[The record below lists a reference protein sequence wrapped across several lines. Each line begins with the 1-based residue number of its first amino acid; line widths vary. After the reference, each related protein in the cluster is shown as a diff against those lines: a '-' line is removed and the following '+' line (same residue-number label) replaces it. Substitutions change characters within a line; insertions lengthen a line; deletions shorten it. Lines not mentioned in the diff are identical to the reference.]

1 MVLYRM
7 SAYSELRRQKIKMM
21 AFTPIILLG
30 ILLAL
35 LGALKR
41 RETYGKMLLGLG
53 IIITAYFI
61 YAICSPLK

>member
-1 MVLYRM
+1 
-7 SAYSELRRQKIKMM
+7 M
-21 AFTPIILLG
+21 ALIIILLG

-35 LGALKR
+35 FGALKR

-53 IIITAYFI
+53 MIITVYFI

>member
-7 SAYSELRRQKIKMM
+7 SAFSELRRQKIKMM
-21 AFTPIILLG
+21 AFTIILLG

-35 LGALKR
+35 FGALKR
-41 RETYGKMLLGLG
+41 KETYGKILSGLG